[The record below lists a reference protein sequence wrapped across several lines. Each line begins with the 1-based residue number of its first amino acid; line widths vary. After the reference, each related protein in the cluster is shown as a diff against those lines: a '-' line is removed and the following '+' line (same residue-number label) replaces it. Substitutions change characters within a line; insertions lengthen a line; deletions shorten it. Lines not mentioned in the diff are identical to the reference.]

1 MIKDKT
7 DDLAARQTF
16 AWKEVV
22 MFEVIESISGDQ
34 TNMSRLLSCSSDREV
49 FLKLPIALLTVL
61 SVSFDTR
68 LIVGLEQ

>member
-34 TNMSRLLSCSSDREV
+34 TNMSRLLSCSSD
-49 FLKLPIALLTVL
+49 
-61 SVSFDTR
+61 
-68 LIVGLEQ
+68 